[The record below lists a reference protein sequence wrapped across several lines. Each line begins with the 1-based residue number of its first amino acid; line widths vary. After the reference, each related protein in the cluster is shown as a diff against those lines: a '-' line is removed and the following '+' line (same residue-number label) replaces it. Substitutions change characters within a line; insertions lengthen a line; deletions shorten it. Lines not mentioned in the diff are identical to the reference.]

1 MTSRTAVV
9 PSIIVA
15 AGALLWATGVAAQTV
30 ERPLFAPGEIIVKF
44 QQDVGDATQQSIL
57 RSNGFRLLRKLGG
70 IGAMYG
76 ALPAGTDP
84 LAAKALLER
93 LPQVRY
99 AEPNYYRYINADPN
113 DTRFDELWGLDNNG
127 QTGGTP
133 DADID
138 APEAWDVETG
148 SHDVIVAVID
158 SGTDI
163 DHADL
168 AANIYVNPGE
178 IPGNGIDDDGNGFVD
193 DVSGWDFRDN
203 DNDVRDNSA
212 VCAGH
217 GTHTAGTVGAVGD
230 NGVGVS
236 GVAQNVSILP
246 IRALGRVRVLFLVY
260 CGASDADLVDAID
273 YAAMMGARLSSN
285 SWGGSGYSNAIRDA
299 IARSHHLFVAAAGN
313 DNSNNDTTPSYPA
326 SYDLDN
332 IVAVAATDDNDV
344 RAGFSN
350 YGTTSVDLAAPG
362 VNILS
367 TLPGSGYGYLSGTS
381 MATPHVAGA
390 AAVLASANPGLT
402 VAELKD
408 RLLRGVDGLG
418 LPVVTAGRLNLNG
431 TLLVPDSPLVVTMTP
446 LGPTTVS
453 PGTTVS
459 FHVSVA
465 NTSPVAQ
472 SVEASIRAWTPMGGE
487 VFLIDPLDITVGG
500 NGTLQTTVVETIP
513 VIAPPGD
520 YVVIGR
526 LSGSVG
532 QFEEAQLVYTVN

>member
-1 MTSRTAVV
+1 MIARMSFVFSV
-9 PSIIVA
+9 IA
-15 AGALLWATGVAAQTV
+15 AMGALLWASAATSQTI

-44 QQDVGDATQQSIL
+44 NEEVASAARQSIV
-57 RSNGFRLLRKLGG
+57 RSNGLRVLRELRG
-70 IGAMYG
+70 IGALYS
-76 ALPAGTDP
+76 ALPPGIDP
-84 LAAKALLER
+84 LAAKARLES
-93 LPQVRY
+93 LPQVLY
-99 AEPNYYRYINADPN
+99 AEPNYYRYLDAVPN
-113 DTRFDELWGLDNNG
+113 DARFDELWGLDNNG

-138 APEAWDVETG
+138 APEAWDIATG
-148 SHDVIVAVID
+148 SRNVIVAVID

-163 DHADL
+163 DHPDL

-203 DNDVRDNSA
+203 DNDPRDTSD

-217 GTHTAGTVGAVGD
+217 GTHTAGTVGAVGN

-246 IRALGRVRVLFLVY
+246 IRALGRIRVLFLVF
-260 CGASDADLVDAID
+260 CGASDADLIDAID
-273 YAAMMGARLSSN
+273 YAAMMGARISSN
-285 SWGGSGYSNAIRDA
+285 SWGGDGFSTAVRNA
-299 IARSHHLFVAAAGN
+299 IARSRHLFVAAAGN
-313 DNSNNDTTPSYPA
+313 DGRNTDNNPHYPSG
-326 SYDLDN
+326 YDLDN

-350 YGTTSVDLAAPG
+350 FGVSSVDLAAPG
-362 VNILS
+362 VDILS
-367 TLPGSGYGYLSGTS
+367 TLPGNSYGYADGTS

-418 LPVVTAGRLNLNG
+418 LQVLTGGRLNLNN
-431 TLLVPDSPLVVTMTP
+431 TLLIPDSPLVVTMTP
-446 LGPTTVS
+446 LGPTTVFR
-453 PGTTVS
+453 GATIS
-459 FHVSVA
+459 FQVSVE
-465 NTSPVAQ
+465 NTSPLPQ
-472 SVEASIRAWTPMGGE
+472 SVSASIRAWTPTGGE
-487 VFLIDPLDITVGG
+487 PFIFPPLNITVPG
-500 NGTLQTTVVETIP
+500 NDTVQTTVSESIP
-513 VIAPPGD
+513 LFAPVGD
-520 YVVIGR
+520 YVLIGR
-526 LSGSVG
+526 LAGSPE